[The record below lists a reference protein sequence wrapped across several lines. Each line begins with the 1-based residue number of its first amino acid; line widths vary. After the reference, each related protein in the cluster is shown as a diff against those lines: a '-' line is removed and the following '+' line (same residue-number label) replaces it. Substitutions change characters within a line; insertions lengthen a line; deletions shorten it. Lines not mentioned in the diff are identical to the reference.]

1 MLQCEDYTAILLMV
15 TLQLLGCKRPG
26 ASHTVY
32 TTALKTYISIYNV
45 IFSKY
50 MLKHVLSVYESIM
63 NVEAGVGLVGFAN
76 DAFPGP

>member
-1 MLQCEDYTAILLMV
+1 MV

-26 ASHTVY
+26 ASHTVCA
-32 TTALKTYISIYNV
+32 TALKTYISIHNV

-50 MLKHVLSVYESIM
+50 MLKHLLSVYESIM
-63 NVEAGVGLVGFAN
+63 NVESGVGLVGFAN